1 MLLSCYQ
8 TLIRLGDLSRYRE
21 TELAGDARNWGPAVG
36 YYDLASAVLPVSGV
50 AHNQL
55 AAIALVDGSH
65 LRATYHLYRALAA
78 EEPHRSAK
86 RNLEIE
92 FKKIIHA
99 WREGDLIV
107 KGPKPEVNS
116 TQALSAWFVLLHAG
130 SYRGEDFSKH
140 DELEGEVLGR
150 LTVSLKQQLPEH
162 TLSRLILINIA
173 AEHVAGIR
181 VRGQLRTTSPV
192 TLRARA
198 LLTET
203 CHQRSTSA
211 NEVFRRTFLSFGS
224 I

>member
-36 YYDLASAVLPVSGV
+36 YYDLASAVLPASGV

-78 EEPHRSAK
+78 EEPHQSAK
-86 RNLEIE
+86 RNLEVE
-92 FKKIIHA
+92 FKKIVHA
-99 WREGDLIV
+99 WRKGDLIV
-107 KGPKPEVNS
+107 KGSRREVSS
-116 TQALSAWFVLLHAG
+116 TQALSAWFVLLHAR
-130 SYRGEDFSKH
+130 SYRGEDVSNH

-181 VRGQLRTTSPV
+181 VRGQLSADGPDRLGT
-192 TLRARA
+192 RA
-198 LLTET
+198 
-203 CHQRSTSA
+203 C
-211 NEVFRRTFLSFGS
+211 
-224 I
+224 